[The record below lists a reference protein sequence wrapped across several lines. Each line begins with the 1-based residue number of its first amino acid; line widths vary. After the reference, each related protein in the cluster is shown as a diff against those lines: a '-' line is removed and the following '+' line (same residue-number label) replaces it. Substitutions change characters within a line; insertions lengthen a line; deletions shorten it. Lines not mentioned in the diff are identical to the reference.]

1 MLALMISFSLL
12 VSSLEINVVD
22 AIADVSEWEELAC
35 QIDLDL
41 GKLHELQQSGKSPD
55 QCKKELLRYWIDKD
69 KRASW
74 TKLSQA
80 LERMKKVEIAQMIKE
95 KYFQPCSQGMSNS
108 YPIIQYGTLLLHA
121 HAIAYFAWMHNYY
134 VLCNMYRIDFKQE

>member
-1 MLALMISFSLL
+1 MMLFMMSFSLL

-22 AIADVSEWEELAC
+22 AVADVSEWEELAC

-41 GKLHELQQSGKSPD
+41 GKLHELQQSDKSPD
-55 QCKKELLRYWIDKD
+55 RCKKELLRYWIEKD

-80 LERMKKVEIAQMIKE
+80 LERMKKAEIAQTIKE
-95 KYFQPCSQGMSNS
+95 KYCQPCSQGMSN
-108 YPIIQYGTLLLHA
+108 
-121 HAIAYFAWMHNYY
+121 
-134 VLCNMYRIDFKQE
+134 